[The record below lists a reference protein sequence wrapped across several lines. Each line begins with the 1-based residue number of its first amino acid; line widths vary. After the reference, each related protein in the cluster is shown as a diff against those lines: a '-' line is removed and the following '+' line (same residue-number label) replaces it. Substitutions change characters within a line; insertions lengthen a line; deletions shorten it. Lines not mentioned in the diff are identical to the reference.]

1 MRKAPDPVI
10 SGTIRRGMR
19 KTGMKRSDTAMLIT
33 NTSIV
38 FFIAFLLKK
47 ARTRREFPSSETM
60 VITLYI
66 DTLVTVAAAVLM
78 LAGQAESVELLV
90 KFATSVVLFILIC
103 AEATSKN

>member
-1 MRKAPDPVI
+1 
-10 SGTIRRGMR
+10 
-19 KTGMKRSDTAMLIT
+19 
-33 NTSIV
+33 
-38 FFIAFLLKK
+38 
-47 ARTRREFPSSETM
+47 M